1 MEVPP
6 AAKQPEILWRTFI
19 RRSCKA
25 GTASGREHGLYAH
38 TKSQD
43 GLLLSCS
50 LALHSSCGIT
60 QFTWH
65 HTIHVASHSSFG
77 ITQFM
82 WHHTVYVASHSSC
95 GITQFMWHHTIHVAS
110 HNSCG
115 ITQFMWHH
123 TVHVASHN
131 PSITQPAPQRI
142 TRAGFSPT
150 CCKRTY
156 AYDRLCGN
164 IQLGLANIHI

>member
-1 MEVPP
+1 MKAMKSVSEVTVMEVPP

-19 RRSCKA
+19 RRSSKA

-65 HTIHVASHSSFG
+65 HTIHVASH
-77 ITQFM
+77 I
-82 WHHTVYVASHSSC
+82 
-95 GITQFMWHHTIHVAS
+95 
-110 HNSCG
+110 SCG